1 MPAVMTAKPSLTSS
15 LLWMTG
21 SQGLGVVMQIAAQIV
36 LAHLLSLHESGIYAI
51 SLSVVGFLSL
61 MQAVGLQAFV
71 VSEKELSPPLLAS
84 IFTVNLGMSVLVAL
98 ALVGIGWAG
107 TRLSGRCGRGAC
119 CG

>member
-1 MPAVMTAKPSLTSS
+1 MTAKPSLTTS

-71 VSEKELSPPLLAS
+71 VSEKSFRRRCWPVFSRSTWACRCWWRWRWW
-84 IFTVNLGMSVLVAL
+84 AL
-98 ALVGIGWAG
+98 AGRA
-107 TRLSGRCGRGAC
+107 RLSGRCGRGAC